1 MQHYISI
8 LYLWLSK
15 LWASPTEFMLEVLT
29 LDKNKLSI
37 RKLALYND
45 NEILGQYKAFEK
57 RTRDS
62 NEMIFFQSFLYIF

>member
-1 MQHYISI
+1 
-8 LYLWLSK
+8 
-15 LWASPTEFMLEVLT
+15 MLEVLT